1 MKKYLFSLLM
11 LVPMLTMAQS
21 FTSDNL
27 QYWVISNVEMT
38 AEVIGL
44 SAGMPNFLNIPNTVT
59 YNGASYK
66 VVSIREGAFSKCSA
80 EESSKLYTVIV
91 GNNVTELPQ
100 FFMKDKPK
108 LSTVVLGSGLKEI
121 GASAFNS
128 CTSLESIVIPD
139 GVENLNEAA
148 LWNCTN
154 LKSVRLSKSLTSVPQ
169 SLLGN
174 CPSLEVIDFGSSKYE
189 ELNSMLF
196 SGAYPNLV
204 NITMRNA
211 TPPMTW
217 PTIFPAP
224 VVKNTYLH
232 VPEGCAQAYKDN
244 AAYKNFK
251 GIIDDITETQCAD
264 PVIQVSGGVVRF
276 TCASPG
282 VTYKYTAS
290 AQGEDA
296 GTSSGTCQI
305 SEPYVVISV
314 QATKSGCDPSNIVTK
329 TVPCSSLFAPSGDK
343 ADVNSDGYI
352 NSADVVE
359 IYNRI
364 INGN

>member
-1 MKKYLFSLLM
+1 MKKYLFSFLM

-100 FFMKDKPK
+100 FFMRDKPK
-108 LSTVVLGSGLKEI
+108 LNTVVLGSGLKKI
-121 GASAFNS
+121 GAMAFFN
-128 CTSLESIVIPD
+128 CTSLVDIAIPD
-139 GVENLNEAA
+139 GVNAMDGSIFTY
-148 LWNCTN
+148 CSK
-154 LKSVRLSKSLTSVPQ
+154 LKNVKLSKSMTQ
-169 SLLGN
+169 ASLGLFN
-174 CPSLEVIDFGSSKYE
+174 DCPNLETIDFGGSNYTYIGSI
-189 ELNSMLF
+189 F
-196 SGAYPNLV
+196 RGTYPNLMR
-204 NITMRNA
+204 ITIRNA
-211 TPPMTW
+211 APPETSKDA
-217 PTIFPAP
+217 FPAD

-244 AAYKNFK
+244 AAYQNFK
-251 GIIDDITETQCAD
+251 GIIDDITDAQCAD
-264 PVIQVSGGVVRF
+264 PVIQVSGGIVRF
-276 TCASPG
+276 TCATPG
-282 VTYKYTAS
+282 VTYKYTAN

-296 GTSSGTCQI
+296 GTTSGACQI
-305 SEPYVVISV
+305 SEPYVFISV

-329 TVPCSSLFAPSGDK
+329 PVPCSALFASSHVNT
-343 ADVNSDGYI
+343 DVNGDGKV
-352 NSADVVE
+352 NTTDVVE
-359 IYNRI
+359 IYNYI